1 MDALIESAQ
10 GDLRIMLGQLQM
22 HRLRSSSLSFE
33 NVKAAATKDMDR
45 SPFDCARRL
54 LSTESAHWTMMDKLN
69 AVFQDMDL
77 VPLLVQV
84 RDANVMAT
92 NRERRQSLVCVDVIA
107 TPFRVRHMFASC
119 CRLRALIGP

>member
-33 NVKAAATKDMDR
+33 NVKATATKDMDK

-54 LSTESAHWTMMDKLN
+54 LSNESAQWSAMDKLD

-77 VPLLVQV
+77 VPLLIQV
-84 RDANVMAT
+84 FCLPDAT
-92 NRERRQSLVCVDVIA
+92 SSTCDKLSLLS
-107 TPFRVRHMFASC
+107 TLGLM
-119 CRLRALIGP
+119 